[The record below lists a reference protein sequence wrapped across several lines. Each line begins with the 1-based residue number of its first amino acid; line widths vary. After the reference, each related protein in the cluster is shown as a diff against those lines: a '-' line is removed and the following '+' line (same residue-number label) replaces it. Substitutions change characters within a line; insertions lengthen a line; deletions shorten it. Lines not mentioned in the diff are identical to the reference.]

1 MPSRRLASVQL
12 TEREPPN
19 YAANVRKGLIV
30 ACGLVTSVLVG
41 CSTTPST
48 AERVS
53 ELVETTSTC
62 SRVETE
68 DRGIFNLE
76 SSLYPSPAPLIYSTR
91 ISCSTDE
98 ADEWADFHVDV
109 FESEA
114 DFKEA
119 AQWACLRGEDIN
131 LNGIRNKFENGWRV
145 GASLLVTSD
154 FSSWGSG
161 KDSAMVL
168 AEQLRVELDER
179 GSSTVHVDEACNYSR
194 NYG

>member
-1 MPSRRLASVQL
+1 M
-12 TEREPPN
+12 
-19 YAANVRKGLIV
+19 
-30 ACGLVTSVLVG
+30 
-41 CSTTPST
+41 
-48 AERVS
+48 
-53 ELVETTSTC
+53 
-62 SRVETE
+62 
-68 DRGIFNLE
+68 
-76 SSLYPSPAPLIYSTR
+76 YPSPAPLIYSTR
-91 ISCSTDE
+91 IGCFTDE

-119 AQWACLRGEDIN
+119 AQWACLRGEDIR

-154 FSSWGSG
+154 LASWGSG

-168 AEQLRVELDER
+168 AEQLRVELGER
-179 GSSTVHVDEACNYSR
+179 GSNRVHVDEACNYSR